1 MRQEIP
7 IVAKEAT
14 FLISLAAEEFI
25 RRLCEAGQQVAHR
38 EKRSTVQHRDIGQVY
53 YTNSCDGE
61 TNPRFHNAAAVVRK
75 ADEFMFLEGME

>member
-25 RRLCEAGQQVAHR
+25 RRLCEAGQQIADR
-38 EKRSTVQHRDIGQVY
+38 EKRSTVQHRDIGQVHVY
-53 YTNSCDGE
+53 CI
-61 TNPRFHNAAAVVRK
+61 
-75 ADEFMFLEGME
+75 

>member
-25 RRLCEAGQQVAHR
+25 RRLCEAGQQIADR

-53 YTNSCDGE
+53 CIYSCNGN
-61 TNPRFHNAAAVVRK
+61 THPH
-75 ADEFMFLEGME
+75 